1 MKKIPE
7 TSEVPNK
14 AETWHRGCFFP
25 LPRFSIASDLCNRSS
40 IAEIKR
46 RSKKGRF
53 LWIHSCE
60 VLKHIWQSDGI
71 LFKVVGLAKF
81 WEICKHCQNL
91 GKGMIITGRPQTSFK
106 AIIKHSF
113 WVYHSK
119 PFWGIG
125 AEVYVSCFI
134 IRRLGI
140 FWTGGKYWVYNTDD
154 IPWHMKKTIDQNS
167 SDWPDA
173 PASGSSGWVHM

>member
-1 MKKIPE
+1 MVWIWYDAPCLIWLESTVGLYKEKVRDNQFPK

-14 AETWHRGCFFP
+14 AETWHHGCFFP

-113 WVYHSK
+113 W
-119 PFWGIG
+119 
-125 AEVYVSCFI
+125 CI
-134 IRRLGI
+134 ISR
-140 FWTGGKYWVYNTDD
+140 FGG
-154 IPWHMKKTIDQNS
+154 
-167 SDWPDA
+167 
-173 PASGSSGWVHM
+173 